1 MDASKPVKV
10 PACRSLW
17 SQVLLSG
24 IHNFLSRLIV
34 SVLLQSFSTSE
45 CAIHKCLGDWL
56 TLFAY
61 IGAVYQRIAW
71 KITKSCP
78 CSFLHGLNYLVILIS
93 YLNLLCYSITWE
105 IYIKLTIF
113 SFFPHEEIL

>member
-10 PACRSLW
+10 PACHSLW

-45 CAIHKCLGDWL
+45 CAKMPGRLAHTLCLYWRSLSKDCMENYKELSMQFL
-56 TLFAY
+56 TWAKLFGNPY
-61 IGAVYQRIAW
+61 FLSEFAV
-71 KITKSCP
+71 
-78 CSFLHGLNYLVILIS
+78 L
-93 YLNLLCYSITWE
+93 
-105 IYIKLTIF
+105 
-113 SFFPHEEIL
+113 